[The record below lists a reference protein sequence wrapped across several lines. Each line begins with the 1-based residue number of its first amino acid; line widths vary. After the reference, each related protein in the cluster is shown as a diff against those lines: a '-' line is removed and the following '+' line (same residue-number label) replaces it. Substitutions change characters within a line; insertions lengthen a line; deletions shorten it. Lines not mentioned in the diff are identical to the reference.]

1 MCAAVL
7 LFAAVALCGCGAG
20 RYLPR
25 TDQCMAPT
33 PKEARMT
40 KKVWM

>member
-1 MCAAVL
+1 MRVAL
-7 LFAAVALCGCGAG
+7 LTLTAVALWGCGAG
-20 RYLPR
+20 RYLPH

-33 PKEARMT
+33 PKEAKIT